1 MFVTLWSFCLA
12 PCFWVGGS
20 EGQGEPAQSWAVL
33 LHTWQLLPLPDTH
46 PSFYTGCFP
55 QAFFHRAFLGHPAV
69 FISPLIDAVLQT
81 AFLPFSLW
89 LCLSLGHNAT
99 SSALVTQW
107 CPFSDS
113 HWIPPVVWAI
123 GASALFFQG
132 SAALRWV
139 AVPGAA
145 LPLCPWEQT
154 EASFLAAA
162 ALSLWMWLRWSS
174 VLGLLHRRLNVID
187 PFCSPCKRQQVS
199 RAALPSVLGL

>member
-20 EGQGEPAQSWAVL
+20 EGQGEPTQSWAVL

-89 LCLSLGHNAT
+89 LCLSLGDNAT

-107 CPFSDS
+107 CPFGDL
-113 HWIPPVVWAI
+113 HWIPPVVWAV
-123 GASALFFQG
+123 GASASFFAGQCSFEMG
-132 SAALRWV
+132 SRAWGCSSFVPLEADRNFLLGSSSFVSLNVTQMEQCAWSAA
-139 AVPGAA
+139 
-145 LPLCPWEQT
+145 
-154 EASFLAAA
+154 
-162 ALSLWMWLRWSS
+162 
-174 VLGLLHRRLNVID
+174 
-187 PFCSPCKRQQVS
+187 
-199 RAALPSVLGL
+199 